1 MIINRR
7 RKWQIRKYIQS
18 LNWAICWWNVE
29 PAVQCKLVGDNYPDG
44 FIHGHSMKNSQSS
57 NDMKFVS
64 QRAELKSEDGTVE
77 VRIFNL
83 GDNLTL
89 SEIKRNCRILTEY
102 ERRDVRIVSV
112 LEFDKGTNFLRAYSV
127 FESDSAEKQTLEMAS
142 SFNICAFP
150 CVGKGLRQKD
160 LVLHR
165 LKSKWRITDEAIAFY
180 KKCAPIIKAG
190 RNIRYGPYQNS
201 YNDLNGWQA
210 VVRVAEDG
218 KSLMAVVNTFKMN
231 GETTV
236 EFELPVLDNPM
247 TETEEAD
254 LADNSSKTETES
266 LLSIERNIDIF
277 ARPGINIEV
286 KDDKVRIQNLS
297 DFDGLVIVVLL

>member
-1 MIINRR
+1 MADKEIYSRFELGDMLVVFIKDNRSGSVGYTLLPNGYED
-7 RKWQIRKYIQS
+7 KIE
-18 LNWAICWWNVE
+18 LDGWWNVE
-29 PAVQCKLVGDNYPDG
+29 PAVQCKFVGDNYPDG

-83 GDNLTL
+83 GDNLKL

-112 LEFDKGTNFLRAYSV
+112 LEFDKGNNFIRAYSV

-165 LKSKWRITDEAIAFY
+165 LKSKWSMEGKLESRAFL
-180 KKCAPIIKAG
+180 
-190 RNIRYGPYQNS
+190 
-201 YNDLNGWQA
+201 D
-210 VVRVAEDG
+210 
-218 KSLMAVVNTFKMN
+218 M
-231 GETTV
+231 
-236 EFELPVLDNPM
+236 ELEP
-247 TETEEAD
+247 A
-254 LADNSSKTETES
+254 
-266 LLSIERNIDIF
+266 
-277 ARPGINIEV
+277 
-286 KDDKVRIQNLS
+286 
-297 DFDGLVIVVLL
+297 